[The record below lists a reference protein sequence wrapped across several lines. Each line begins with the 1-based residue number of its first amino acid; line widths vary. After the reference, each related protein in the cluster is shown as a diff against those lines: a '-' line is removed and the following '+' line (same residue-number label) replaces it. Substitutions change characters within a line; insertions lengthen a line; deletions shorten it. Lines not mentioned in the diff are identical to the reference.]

1 MKMRFIILSI
11 LLFLIPFGTKAVK
24 LDISV
29 FNSFSKTE
37 VVFSSLSGKYKVV
50 AGKNTVFELLK
61 GNELRIVL
69 ENDSILRLY
78 DGLKILGRF
87 SEIQFTG
94 SGFLTAF
101 SLHLK
106 GKPTKLRD
114 FDDDLIISIQDRKM
128 QLINRVD
135 IEHYTA
141 GVVQSEAL
149 GSSKDMQFFFVQAIT
164 CRTYALVNY
173 LKHADEGFNLC
184 DDVHCQ
190 YYTGR
195 CRDADI
201 SRATARTSGDV
212 IVDHD
217 NRMISAAFHSNC
229 GGQTINSEDVWSI
242 PTSYLKSV
250 SDTFCL
256 GERNAVWRY
265 AIYKD
270 DWLQFLKEHYDYP
283 VDNPRMRIKAYTFKQ
298 PERKIY
304 FENNIPLKSIRR
316 DLHLRSTF
324 FSIESKKDSV
334 ILHGRGYGHG
344 VGLCQL
350 GAIHMADLGI
360 NYKEIIRFYYADT
373 RVIHYSELRY
383 DFMP

>member
-1 MKMRFIILSI
+1 MRLRIIG
-11 LLFLIPFGTKAVK
+11 LLLLVVFPFSLKAVK

-29 FNSFSKTE
+29 FDSFNKTE
-37 VVFSSLSGKYKVV
+37 VVFFSLSGKYTVV
-50 AGKNTVFELLK
+50 ASKDTVVLMK
-61 GNELRIVL
+61 GDELRIVV

-78 DGLKILGRF
+78 DGLRIVGKS
-87 SEIQFTG
+87 SEIQFSG
-94 SGFLTAF
+94 KGFLRAF
-101 SLHLK
+101 SLHLV
-106 GKPTKLRD
+106 GKPTKVRD
-114 FDDDLIISIQDRKM
+114 YDDDLIIRVVKGKM

-135 IEHYTA
+135 LEHYTA

-149 GSSKDMQFFFVQAIT
+149 GSSKDLQFFFVQAIT

-195 CRDADI
+195 CRNADI

-212 IVDHD
+212 IVDND
-217 NRMISAAFHSNC
+217 KRMISAAFHSNC
-229 GGQTINSEDVWSI
+229 GGQTVKSEDVWSI

-250 SDTFCL
+250 KDSFCIH
-256 GERNAVWRY
+256 ETNATWRY
-265 AIYKD
+265 AMAKD
-270 DWLQFLKEHYDYP
+270 DWLAFLKKQYAYP
-283 VDNPRMRIKAYTFKQ
+283 IDNPKMRIKAYTFKQ
-298 PERKIY
+298 SVRKVY
-304 FENNIPLKSIRR
+304 FENNIPLKDIRR

-324 FSIESKKDSV
+324 FTLESKKDSV
-334 ILHGRGYGHG
+334 VFHGRGYGHG
-344 VGLCQL
+344 VGLCQQ

-360 NYKEIIRFYYADT
+360 DYREIIKFYYSDT
-373 RVIHYSELRY
+373 RIIHYSELRY